1 MRRSYLIGVCA
12 LVAVLAAASAASA
25 ATIDLM
31 AKTPVNP
38 KVDDVLA
45 AYGSYYYQLTWDYS
59 ASKYTPDGFRPTS
72 APAYGPANPANLIF
86 NKGSGSGGEG
96 GEGEGGSSNGPVL
109 STFNIGNALGGAWE
123 MDFAVLLYDPE
134 FNEEAMAVVQL
145 VGRANG
151 SEYDTQELTAAEVRA
166 GTMVQWHIEGLAGE
180 LVDVYITSTDPTTR
194 AAAGFFMDQPNF
206 TTATPEPATMALV
219 ALGLAG
225 LAARRRK

>member
-1 MRRSYLIGVCA
+1 MRRSYLVGLCA
-12 LVAVLAAASAASA
+12 VVAVLVAASVASA

-31 AKTPVNP
+31 AKTTVNP

-59 ASKYTPDGFRPTS
+59 ASKYAPDGFRPTS
-72 APAYGPANPANLIF
+72 APEYGPANPANLIF
-86 NKGSGSGGEG
+86 NQGSSNGGEG
-96 GEGEGGSSNGPVL
+96 GEGGEGSNGPVL

-134 FNEEAMAVVQL
+134 FNEDAMAVVQL

-166 GTMVQWHIEGLAGE
+166 GTMVKWHIEGLAGE
-180 LVDVYITSTDPTTR
+180 LVDVFITSTDPTTR
-194 AAAGFFMDQPNF
+194 AAAGFFMDLPNF
-206 TTATPEPATMALV
+206 TTAAPEPATMALM
-219 ALGLAG
+219 ALGVAG
-225 LAARRRK
+225 LLARRRK